1 MDCIAFGYKAWGF
14 LGLGLGFFWHLTP
27 RTFVKS
33 FYYLSTDYFRRLKSS
48 SPENVIFLTCIRKS
62 VRCIKK
68 SVEKYSPEE
77 NVDFSV
83 WKTEIQNI
91 FIYLLK
97 YCYFKM
103 PLWYTARDL
112 VLPLYVSIHVYKHGF
127 LYGHIFH
134 DALKVFTLENSAS
147 HLLQHTAEAVI
158 LLLELKRYDLTVKDF
173 YTYNTKKNNNHGSGI
188 IYLKGQIKF
197 ITGSSQCQREVQIH
211 TWVCRNQNS
220 QPNVQYY

>member
-1 MDCIAFGYKAWGF
+1 MDCRAFGYKAWGF

-91 FIYLLK
+91 FICLLK

-112 VLPLYVSIHVYKHGF
+112 VLPLYVSIHLYKHGF

-134 DALKVFTLENSAS
+134 GALKVLHSGKQCITFVTTHSRSCNPSFRAQEIGSYCERFL
-147 HLLQHTAEAVI
+147 HLQH
-158 LLLELKRYDLTVKDF
+158 
-173 YTYNTKKNNNHGSGI
+173 
-188 IYLKGQIKF
+188 
-197 ITGSSQCQREVQIH
+197 
-211 TWVCRNQNS
+211 
-220 QPNVQYY
+220 